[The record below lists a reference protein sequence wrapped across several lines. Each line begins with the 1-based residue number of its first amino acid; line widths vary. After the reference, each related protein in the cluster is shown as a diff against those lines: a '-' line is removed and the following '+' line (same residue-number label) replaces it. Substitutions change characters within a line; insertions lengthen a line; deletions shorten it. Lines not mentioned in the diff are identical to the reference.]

1 MNLDKYKFFDYVDKQ
16 GRHVVVAVSRHAG
29 RIVKGYAKC
38 SPDDEFNMETG
49 KKLAAARCNMIVTA
63 RKEAAAEAKY
73 AQAKDAY
80 EKAFL
85 EKTFRANKAMECQ
98 QDRLM
103 AEVAISNI
111 LTDINHK

>member
-1 MNLDKYKFFDYVDKQ
+1 MNLDKYKFFDYVDDQ

-29 RIVKGYAKC
+29 RVVKGYAKC
-38 SPDDEFNMETG
+38 SLDDKFDMETG

-63 RKEAAAEAKY
+63 RKEAAAEEKY
-73 AQAKDAY
+73 AQVSSAC

-85 EKTFRANKAMECQ
+85 EKTFRANKVMECR